1 MFISIAQGSNKAIL
15 KIREE
20 QNFVQFDPAPRQAEI
35 PPFLKP
41 IQRHLLSIYNGI
53 VMGFTNHNRELS

>member
-1 MFISIAQGSNKAIL
+1 MIQGSNNGMIM
-15 KIREE
+15 
-20 QNFVQFDPAPRQAEI
+20 NFVQFDPAPLQAEI
-35 PPFLKP
+35 PLFLKP